1 MFTGQTKN
9 LAVMGWPILHSLSPA
24 LQNAALQQ
32 AGLDYAYIALPVP
45 PEELETA
52 VKGLKAMNFRGW
64 NVTIPHK
71 SAIIPLLDEVDE
83 PARIIGAVNTV
94 VNTDGRLKGYN
105 TDAAGFLRG
114 LEEISFSPRGQIVT
128 VLGAGGAARAVLW
141 ALLQSKTEKIVLA
154 VRNPGK
160 AEPLAAEFRK
170 YGSIEVCHWE
180 DASFRTHLKNTGLLI
195 NTTPLGMTPHVDCM
209 PPVDLSL
216 LPKDAPVYDIIY
228 TPAKTKL
235 LQEAEATGH
244 PVINGEYM
252 LAGQG
257 AEGFRLWTGQN
268 PDEGLMRKVLRES
281 LMK

>member
-52 VKGLKAMNFRGW
+52 VKGLRAMGFRGW

-71 SAIIPLLDEVDE
+71 SAIIPLLDEVDDA
-83 PARIIGAVNTV
+83 ARIIGAVNTV
-94 VNTDGRLKGYN
+94 VNTNGRLKGYN

-114 LEEISFSPRGQIVT
+114 LEEISFSPEGRTVT

-141 ALLQSKTEKIVLA
+141 ALLQSKAEKIVLA

-160 AEPLAAEFRK
+160 AEPLAEEFRK

-180 DASFRTHLKNTGLLI
+180 NPSFRTHLKDTGLLV
-195 NTTPLGMTPHVDCM
+195 NTTPLGMTPHVDRM
-209 PPVDLSL
+209 PAVDLSL

-235 LQEAEATGH
+235 LQEAESTGH

-268 PDEGLMRKVLRES
+268 PDEALMRKVLRES
-281 LMK
+281 LMR